1 MLALSMLLGSFTIHA
16 GAEIEG
22 SMSEELKS
30 TVELLRTL
38 EIIPDYYDYNVNIE
52 DKVTRA
58 DFASSVA
65 KLINCTSYTGNP
77 YYYDVPQ
84 THWAYNEICSLTRL
98 GVLSGDSEKLFSP
111 DRTITK
117 NEAYKIIMT
126 ILGYGVAAESMGGY
140 PSGYLAE
147 ASRAGI
153 TDGVSANADVTLAD
167 MFIILYNSLTAPV
180 MKNTSF
186 RPDATY
192 EVDENDSILSM
203 YRNIYYDR
211 GKVTGADGVSL
222 DGSELY
228 ANRISIDYVQYGS
241 DIDLSS
247 YLGEEIEFFYHSD
260 TQSGENNIIWA
271 RLTGKTEIL
280 NLSIYNSAS
289 FDKTNYT
296 LTYTVDGRNKTID
309 ISRSC
314 VLIYNGQVANSNIS
328 DILNMPKYE
337 IKLIASDGGDY
348 DTIIVDAY
356 ENYMVK
362 SINENTFTVYDKLV
376 DGRTLSLNEGEY
388 TRFSLKLLGTKDM
401 EFSELAE
408 NNILSVYR
416 SLDGDIISVSV
427 SAESISGDVQSTT
440 NDEYGGM
447 YITVNSTEYY
457 MSAAAVEQ
465 SPITPTAGRT
475 VKLYLDITGD
485 VAYCEITD
493 AVFSPMY
500 LTKAWIDDEGGEVL
514 YFEYLN
520 SAGQLVKSKCTTR
533 LTIDS
538 VLYKNMYSAY
548 EKFIGDNGKCK
559 PQFVLGKLNGDG
571 DITSIDTVRIG
582 NGGTDDVLSVSIPYK
597 SGLMYKSDGL
607 LNTYGVIDSTTFI
620 FSVPLDNDIE
630 SAEDYEFKVIDKTE
644 IPNDSTLN
652 FETYKTK
659 DRVGFEQYL
668 VIKGSSGATLST
680 SEMPILVDSF
690 SSVVNDEGEIVE
702 CLTGWQGATRLSI
715 NSDGNYSFTENGIAN
730 SDVIRVYK
738 NGTGEVTNAVMC
750 FDYSENLVSGAAPT
764 FNALYSTAV
773 GYINDVVDDVVRIG
787 YTAPE
792 TVDITLFG
800 TNVPILIC
808 DSQNTI
814 NGKPEI
820 YKGTLNDARTYMNSG
835 SECSKIFV
843 VQTRSA
849 PKMFIIYN

>member
-1 MLALSMLLGSFTIHA
+1 MLALSMLLGSFTMQA
-16 GAEIEG
+16 SAEIDG
-22 SMSEELKS
+22 SMSEDLKS
-30 TVELLRTL
+30 IVELLRTL
-38 EIIPDYYDYNVNIE
+38 EIIPDYYDYNVNID

-77 YYYDVPQ
+77 YFYDVPQ
-84 THWAYNEICSLTRL
+84 THWAYNEICSLTSL

-126 ILGYGVAAESMGGY
+126 ILGYGVAAESVGGY
-140 PSGYLAE
+140 PSGYLAV

-153 TDGVSANADVTLAD
+153 TDGVSANAEVTLAD
-167 MFIILYNSLTAPV
+167 MFVMLYNSLTAPV

-192 EVDENDSILSM
+192 KVDKNDSILSM
-203 YRNIYYDR
+203 YRNIYYDC

-228 ANRISIDYVQYGS
+228 ANRISIDYVQYES
-241 DIDLSS
+241 DVDLSS

-260 TQSGENNIIWA
+260 TKSDENNIIWA
-271 RLTGKTEIL
+271 RLAGKTKIL
-280 NLSIYNSAS
+280 NLSIHNSAS

-296 LTYTVDGRNKTID
+296 LTYTVDDRNKTIN
-309 ISRSC
+309 ISRNC
-314 VLIYNGQVANSNIS
+314 VLVYNGQIANRNIS

-348 DTIIVDAY
+348 DTIIVHAY

-362 SINENTFTVYDKLV
+362 SINENIFTVYDKLI

-401 EFSELAE
+401 KFSELAK

-416 SLDGDIISVSV
+416 SIDGDVISVSV
-427 SAESISGDVQSTT
+427 SAKSISGDVQRTT

-457 MSAAAVEQ
+457 MSAAAVKQ
-465 SPITPTAGRT
+465 SPVTPKVGRT

-485 VAYCEITD
+485 VAYCETTD
-493 AVFSPMY
+493 DVFSPMY
-500 LTKAWIDDEGGEVL
+500 LIKASIGDEVGEVL
-514 YFEYLN
+514 QFMYLN
-520 SAGQLVKSKCTTR
+520 SAGKLVKSKCTER

-538 VLYKNMYSAY
+538 VSYKDMYSAY

-559 PQFVLGKLNGDG
+559 PQFVLGRLNGDG
-571 DITSIDTVRIG
+571 DITAIDTVNIG
-582 NGGTDDVLSVSIPYK
+582 NGDTNDVLSVSIPYK

-620 FSVPLDNDIE
+620 FSVPLDNEIE
-630 SAEDYEFKVIDKTE
+630 SAEDYEFKVIDKKE
-644 IPNDSTLN
+644 IPNDSTLD

-659 DRVGFEQYL
+659 DKVGFEQYL
-668 VIKGSSGATLST
+668 VIKGSSGPTLST
-680 SEMPILVDSF
+680 SEIPILVDSF
-690 SSVVNDEGEIVE
+690 SSVLNDEGEIVE
-702 CLTGWQGATRLSI
+702 CITGWQGATRLSI
-715 NSDGNYSFTENGIAN
+715 NSDGNYSFAENGIAN

-738 NGTGEVTNAVMC
+738 NSKGEVTNAVMC
-750 FDYSENLVSGAAPT
+750 FDYSENLVSGSAPA

-787 YTAPE
+787 YTTPE

-808 DSQNTI
+808 DSRNTR

-820 YKGTLNDARTYMNSG
+820 YKGTLDDARTYMNSG

>member
-1 MLALSMLLGSFTIHA
+1 MLALSMLLGSFTIQA

-22 SMSEELKS
+22 TMSEELKS

-84 THWAYNEICSLTRL
+84 THWAYNEICALTSL

-126 ILGYGVAAESMGGY
+126 ILGYGVAAESAGGY
-140 PSGYLAE
+140 PGGYLAE

-153 TDGVSANADVTLAD
+153 TDGVSGSTEVTLAD

-203 YRNIYYDR
+203 YRNIYYER
-211 GKVTGADGVSL
+211 GKITGAGGVSL
-222 DGSELY
+222 DGTELNDNYVSVDYIQY
-228 ANRISIDYVQYGS
+228 AS
-241 DIDLSS
+241 DMDLSS
-247 YLGEEIEFFYHSD
+247 YLGEEAEFFYHSD
-260 TQSGENNIIWA
+260 AQSGENNIIWA
-271 RLTGKTEIL
+271 RLTGRTEIL
-280 NLSIYNSAS
+280 NLSIHNNAV

-296 LTYTVDGRNKTID
+296 LTYTVDGKNKTID

-314 VLIYNGQVANSNIS
+314 MVIYNGQAANSSIS
-328 DILNMPKYE
+328 DILSLPKYE
-337 IKLIASDGGDY
+337 IKLIASSGGDY
-348 DTIIVDAY
+348 DTLIVDAY

-362 SINENTFTVYDKLV
+362 STNENTLTVYDKLV
-376 DGRTLSLNEGEY
+376 EGRTLSLDEGDY
-388 TRFSLKLLGTKDM
+388 TRFSMKLLGTKDM
-401 EFSELAE
+401 TFSELAE
-408 NNILSVYR
+408 NNVLSVYR
-416 SLDGDIISVSV
+416 SLEGDVISVSV
-427 SAESISGDVQSTT
+427 SAESVAGDVSSTRD
-440 NDEYGGM
+440 DEYGGM
-447 YITVNSTEYY
+447 YVTINSTEYY
-457 MSAAAVEQ
+457 MSAEAVEQ
-465 SPITPTAGRT
+465 SPVTPTAGRT
-475 VKLYLDITGD
+475 VKLYLDVTGD
-485 VAYCEITD
+485 AAYCEITD
-493 AVFSPMY
+493 SVFSPMY
-500 LTKAWIDDEGGEVL
+500 LIKAWINDEGNEEL

-520 SAGQLVKSKCTTR
+520 SAGELVKSKCTSK
-533 LTIDS
+533 LIIDS
-538 VLYKNMYSAY
+538 VSYKNMYSAL
-548 EKFIGDNGKCK
+548 EKFTGDDGKCK
-559 PQFVLGKLNGDG
+559 PQFVLGRLNGDG
-571 DITSIDTVRIG
+571 DITSIDTVNIG
-582 NGGTDDVLSVSIPYK
+582 NGGTDDVLQVSIPYK
-597 SGLMYKSDGL
+597 TGLMYKSDGL
-607 LNTYGVIDSTTFI
+607 LNTFGVIDPTTFI
-620 FSVPLDNDIE
+620 FSVPLDNNID

-659 DRVGFEQYL
+659 DNVGFEQYL

-690 SSVVNDEGEIVE
+690 SSVVNDDGEIVE
-702 CLTGWQGATRLSI
+702 RLTGWQGATRLSI

-730 SDVIRVYK
+730 GDVIRVYK
-738 NGTGEVTNAVMC
+738 SSTGEITNAVMC
-750 FDYSENLVSGAAPT
+750 FDYSENAVSGAAPA

-773 GYINDVVDDVVRIG
+773 GYVNEVVDNVVRIG
-787 YTAPE
+787 YSAPE

-800 TNVPILIC
+800 TNVPILVC

-814 NGKPEI
+814 NGKPEV
-820 YKGTLNDARTYMNSG
+820 YKGTLDDARTYMNAG

-849 PKMFIIYN
+849 PKLFIIYN